1 MSLILEKFKEIQ
13 KDLSTVKE
21 PESLI
26 IAYNRVFALVNKQY
40 GTVNA
45 YSNNLKEIR
54 KYANF
59 EAFLRTNINSLK
71 GVLHLIIDDLELKNS
86 TILNNSVHLK
96 AKKIVD
102 DIMKQNITIKKKV
115 FIVHGHNEIM
125 QQSVAR
131 FIEKLGLEA
140 IILSEQVN
148 NGKTIIEKFELH
160 ADVDFAIILLSA
172 DDKGYS
178 VKEGSRKAKFRA
190 RQNVIFELGY
200 FTAKFKREK
209 IVALV
214 ENLSNFETP
223 SDIHGVVYTSF
234 DNPDGSWKSYVLR
247 ELKSSGFDIDSN
259 KIY

>member
-1 MSLILEKFKEIQ
+1 MIKKMKEI
-13 KDLSTVKE
+13 KDELPSILNKE
-21 PESLI
+21 DFI
-26 IAYNRVFALVNKQY
+26 IAYNRVKSLITKQY
-40 GTVNA
+40 GNINP
-45 YSNNLKEIR
+45 YSQIIKEIDF
-54 KYANF
+54 YANVGSF
-59 EAFLRTNINSLK
+59 VLKNVKSLE
-71 GVLHLIIDDLELKNS
+71 GLLHLIIDDLELKNS
-86 TILNNSVHLK
+86 ISSINLLPPL
-96 AKKIVD
+96 AEKIVED
-102 DIMKQNITIKKKV
+102 SMKPSILIKKKV

-234 DNPDGSWKSYVLR
+234 DSPDGSWKSYVLK